1 MWMAVGGVLLSRGA
15 TPSGF
20 SRQTLGYPGGSQR
33 EVDLKMSSGH
43 GKHARRTP
51 RATTVALTVSFVV
64 AFAAVA
70 AAVLMHIADSA
81 TAPASAPAPA
91 TGAAQPIMQEGRLIA
106 VTPNSLTAQ
115 GADGVAR
122 TYVIDAQT
130 NGITMSGSHIGTA
143 ANAFAVNDE
152 VAILGVTRDGANVAT
167 VVAHREATAGN
178 GAPMD
183 YALP

>member
-1 MWMAVGGVLLSRGA
+1 
-15 TPSGF
+15 
-20 SRQTLGYPGGSQR
+20 
-33 EVDLKMSSGH
+33 MSSGH
-43 GKHARRTP
+43 GRHARKTP
-51 RATTVALTVSFVV
+51 RATAVALTVSFVV

-81 TAPASAPAPA
+81 SRPASVPAP
-91 TGAAQPIMQEGRLIA
+91 TVGAAPQPIMQEGRLIA

-130 NGITMSGSHIGTA
+130 NGITMSGSHVGTA

-167 VVAHREATAGN
+167 VVAHREATGGN

>member
-1 MWMAVGGVLLSRGA
+1 MN
-15 TPSGF
+15 
-20 SRQTLGYPGGSQR
+20 
-33 EVDLKMSSGH
+33 SGH

-51 RATTVALTVSFVV
+51 RATAIALTVSFVV

-81 TAPASAPAPA
+81 STQASAPAPA
-91 TGAAQPIMQEGRLIA
+91 PTVGAGQPIMQEGRLVA
-106 VTPNSLTAQ
+106 VTPNSLTAL

-143 ANAFAVNDE
+143 ASAFAVNDE
-152 VAILGVTRDGANVAT
+152 VSILGVTRGGANIAT
-167 VVAHREATAGN
+167 VVAHRQATGGN
-178 GAPMD
+178 AAPMD

>member
-1 MWMAVGGVLLSRGA
+1 
-15 TPSGF
+15 
-20 SRQTLGYPGGSQR
+20 
-33 EVDLKMSSGH
+33 MSSGH
-43 GKHARRTP
+43 GKHARKTP
-51 RATTVALTVSFVV
+51 RATAIALTVSFVV

-81 TAPASAPAPA
+81 ATQASAPAP
-91 TGAAQPIMQEGRLIA
+91 TVGAGQPIMQEGRLVS
-106 VTPNSLTAQ
+106 VTPNSLTAV

-143 ANAFAVNDE
+143 ASAFAVNDE
-152 VAILGVTRDGANVAT
+152 VSILGVTRGGANIAT
-167 VVAHREATAGN
+167 VVAHRQATGGN
-178 GAPMD
+178 AAPMD